1 MKFRVELRYP
11 DGEIEPNNEVF
22 NTEEEAE
29 QYGLDFC
36 GNYALGGEI
45 FNMSNPGDYPLEEV
59 GGDCDFEVI
68 EID

>member
-36 GNYALGGEI
+36 GNMHWVEKYSTCRI
-45 FNMSNPGDYPLEEV
+45 Q
-59 GGDCDFEVI
+59 VI
-68 EID
+68 IHSRRLVATVTSK